1 MKYLC
6 GVINSK
12 LISFLFSYSSNKI
25 EAGSFPRISVGDL
38 KKLPIKE
45 IDFSD
50 KGEVT
55 IHDEICKY
63 VDLIIGLN
71 ADLLSEKVPS
81 QSERMVKQIEYLQEK
96 IDQIVYKLY
105 KLDPEEIAIVEGASN
120 A

>member
-6 GVINSK
+6 GIINSR

-45 IDFSD
+45 INFSD
-50 KGEVT
+50 KGEVYL
-55 IHDEICKY
+55 HDEICKN
-63 VDLIIGLN
+63 VDLMLRLN
-71 ADLLSEKVPS
+71 EDLLSEKVHS
-81 QSERMVKQIEYLQEK
+81 NSERILQQIEFLQEK
-96 IDQIVYKLY
+96 IDQFVYKIY
-105 KLDPEEIAIVEGASN
+105 KLTPEEIEIIEGGAN